1 MNIGERVIVASVVTG
16 TGEYPHGVID
26 DIYEFLHE
34 TLYSVRYD
42 EPDIN
47 GQLGTI
53 VSNPQLL
60 KNERY
65 GTDESCHRV

>member
-1 MNIGERVIVASVVTG
+1 MNVGERVIVVSVVTG

-53 VSNPQLL
+53 VSNPGLI
-60 KNERY
+60 KAERY
-65 GTDESCHRV
+65 GVDR